1 MRKRKYFFLLVGH
14 DGANPME
21 ICFGRSLEANW
32 KVCLFKLESSCVFSE
47 IVEIVNA

>member
-1 MRKRKYFFLLVGH
+1 MRKRVFLLLVGH

-32 KVCLFKLESSCVFSE
+32 KICLFKLESSCVFFA